1 MRLLTVSDT
10 MTDFIRVHI
19 ESIYMPERSSPAD
32 DRFFFA
38 YNVRISNE
46 GPQSAQLLSR
56 HWIITDALGRRE
68 EVKGP
73 GVIGEQP
80 YLRPGESFEYNSF
93 CPLPTSSGTMRGVFN
108 MIRDDG
114 ARFEAVI
121 GEFKLIVDYILN

>member
-10 MTDFIRVHI
+10 ETDFIRVQI

-46 GPQSAQLLSR
+46 GPRAAQLLSR
-56 HWIITDALGRRE
+56 HWIIMDALGRRE
-68 EVKGP
+68 EVKGR
-73 GVIGEQP
+73 GVVGAQP
-80 YLRPGESFEYNSF
+80 YLGPGESFEYSSF

-108 MIRDDG
+108 MVRDDG
-114 ARFEAVI
+114 TRFDVEI
-121 GEFKLIVDYILN
+121 GEFKLIVDFILN